1 MMDTVMKN
9 EAFTLN
15 INKMFE
21 LSEWKGAKDENKCYC
36 STFYNLLSFIG
47 GYFEKYECVS
57 KSL

>member
-21 LSEWKGAKDENKCYC
+21 LSEWKGAKDIKINVIV
-36 STFYNLLSFIG
+36 LLSII
-47 GYFEKYECVS
+47 YQY
-57 KSL
+57 L